1 MGLFPAKV
9 QMGPKGRRG
18 GLGGRRTALGPVR
31 PRYRVP
37 MQTSETAGEA
47 VAAALGPVLRG
58 TQVAAGLVV
67 GPALRKDG
75 ELERAGGGRIPADQV
90 TAELN
95 RFRAA
100 LERSRQQLLELRG
113 HLEGKVSKD
122 EARVL
127 DTHLLYLKDSAFVN
141 DVEKQILEHGLRL
154 DAAVSKVVS
163 DFERIFKL
171 VESERLRQGAVDL
184 RDVGIRVL
192 RNLEVDEVPHTPR
205 REHYIL
211 VARELSIVDMFHL
224 DGEHVAGIVVEEG
237 GLAGHAAVF
246 ARSMGIPTL
255 IGVAGL
261 LDAVQDGDS
270 LLLDAGEG
278 LVRVR
283 PDEQLLA
290 QYRASVPSAAEDAAF
305 EGLAALTLDNLPTA
319 GGAEVRLVATCGNLP
334 EVAQAARAGVA
345 EIGLYRT
352 EHLFVAD
359 SHLPSLDSLR
369 AHYEAVFAQARG
381 ARVTFR
387 LLSVDSAVG
396 AAHLVP
402 WREPNPR
409 QGRAGVRLLLVQEP
423 ILRRQLQALLLASG
437 QRRLRIAVPFVLSPS
452 EILEVRRIAE
462 EERALLVGQGLL
474 AESGLEFGRSGSIEV
489 GAVLEVPGALFH
501 LPALAAVADFF
512 AIHLD
517 SLAGQLLSADRQV
530 PELEP
535 LLRTP
540 HPALLSALVHAV
552 ETAVAL
558 KAPLS
563 VFGTSLDDPEVAWL
577 VAGTGL
583 RTFAVAPRALADLAR
598 SFAEADLAEAE
609 AAVVSQTG
617 VSLRQRRSA
626 AGGAKGNLGRARRA
640 RS

>member
-1 MGLFPAKV
+1 
-9 QMGPKGRRG
+9 
-18 GLGGRRTALGPVR
+18 
-31 PRYRVP
+31 

-47 VAAALGPVLRG
+47 VAAAQGPVLRG
-58 TQVAAGLVV
+58 IQVAAGLVV

-75 ELERAGGGRIPADQV
+75 ELERASGGRIPQDQV

-95 RFRAA
+95 RFRTA

-192 RNLEVDEVPHTPR
+192 RNLEADEGGPSAP

-224 DGEHVAGIVVEEG
+224 DGAHVAGIVVEEG

-255 IGVAGL
+255 IGVKGL
-261 LDAVQDGDS
+261 LDAVQDGDA

-290 QYRASVPSAAEDAAF
+290 QYRASAPAAGDEAAF
-305 EGLAALTLDNLPTA
+305 DGLAALTLDTLPTA

-345 EIGLYRT
+345 EIALYRT
-352 EHLFVAD
+352 ELLFVAEPA
-359 SHLPSLDSLR
+359 LPGLDSLR
-369 AHYEAVFAQARG
+369 AHYEAVYAQARG

-387 LLSVDSAVG
+387 LLSVDSGIG
-396 AAHLVP
+396 AAHLAP

-409 QGRAGVRLLLVQEP
+409 QGRAGVRLLLAQET

-437 QRRLRIAVPFVLSPS
+437 QRRLRIAVPFVLDPA
-452 EILEVRRIAE
+452 EVLEVRRIAE

-474 AESGLEFGRSGSIEV
+474 AESGLEFGSSGSVEV

-512 AIHLD
+512 AVHLD
-517 SLAGQLLSADRQV
+517 SLAGQLLAADRQV
-530 PELEP
+530 AELEP
-535 LLRTP
+535 MLRTP
-540 HPALLSALVHAV
+540 HPALLAALVHTV
-552 ETAVAL
+552 EVAVAHR
-558 KAPLS
+558 APLS

-577 VAGTGL
+577 IAGTGL
-583 RTFAVAPRALADLAR
+583 RTFAVAPRALVDLAR
-598 SFAEADLAEAE
+598 SFAEADLGEAE
-609 AAVVSQTG
+609 AAVAAQTG
-617 VSLRQRRSA
+617 AGARSRRR
-626 AGGAKGNLGRARRA
+626 GTGNGRARRA
-640 RS
+640 RG

>member
-1 MGLFPAKV
+1 
-9 QMGPKGRRG
+9 
-18 GLGGRRTALGPVR
+18 
-31 PRYRVP
+31 

-47 VAAALGPVLRG
+47 VAAAQGPVLRG

-75 ELERAGGGRIPADQV
+75 ELERASGGRISQDQV

-95 RFRAA
+95 RFRTA

-113 HLEGKVSKD
+113 HLAGKVSKD

-192 RNLEVDEVPHTPR
+192 RNLEADVGGQPAP
-205 REHYIL
+205 REHFIL

-224 DGEHVAGIVVEEG
+224 DGAHVAGIVVEEG

-255 IGVAGL
+255 IGVKGL
-261 LDAVQDGDS
+261 LDAVQDGDA

-290 QYRASVPSAAEDAAF
+290 QYRASAPAGGDETAF
-305 EGLAALTLDNLPTA
+305 DGLAAITLDTLPTA

-345 EIGLYRT
+345 EIALYRT
-352 EHLFVAD
+352 ELLFVAEPT
-359 SHLPSLDSLR
+359 LPGLDSLR
-369 AHYEAVFAQARG
+369 AHYEAVYAQARG

-387 LLSVDSAVG
+387 LLSVDSGIG
-396 AAHLVP
+396 APHLAP

-409 QGRAGVRLLLVQEP
+409 QGRAGVRLLLAQEP

-437 QRRLRIAVPFVLSPS
+437 QRRLRIAVPFVLDPA
-452 EILEVRRIAE
+452 EVLEVRRIAE

-474 AESGLEFGRSGSIEV
+474 AESGLEFGSSGSVEV

-512 AIHLD
+512 AVHLD
-517 SLAGQLLSADRQV
+517 SLAGHLLAADRQV
-530 PELEP
+530 AELEP
-535 LLRTP
+535 MLRTP
-540 HPALLSALVHAV
+540 HPALLAALVHTV
-552 ETAVAL
+552 EVAVAHR
-558 KAPLS
+558 APLS

-577 VAGTGL
+577 IAGTGL
-583 RTFAVAPRALADLAR
+583 RTFAVAPRALVDLAR

-609 AAVVSQTG
+609 AAVSAQTG
-617 VSLRQRRSA
+617 AGARSRRRST
-626 AGGAKGNLGRARRA
+626 GNGRARRA
-640 RS
+640 RG